1 MRRIKHV
8 WEKITSLE
16 NIETAIVRA
25 SQKKKNRRLVQ
36 KILCNRKA
44 YALEIQKML
53 LDKSFT
59 PTPYIPIKVRDSG
72 SGKIRLIHKPSF
84 YPDQIIHWALVL
96 PFEDRWKKAVYP
108 LSCGSIPGRGLHL
121 GARAMKR
128 WLANDLKGTK
138 YCYKI
143 DIRKYYPSVDLNI
156 LYAYFERHVADKD
169 ALWLIH
175 KVISSHDK
183 GLPIGNFTSQ
193 WFANLYLSGFDWW
206 VRQTLGVKY
215 YVRYIDDIVLLH
227 GNKRQLHDM
236 RRAIEDRLRNCYH
249 LDIKADWQVF
259 RVDGRGVDFLG
270 YRFFHGHTVIRKRTA
285 YRIARKI
292 REIGTHVRCS
302 LSDASSVMSYLGIT
316 THCDS
321 YNFMRHYVLPF
332 ISIAYCKEVH
342 REACKA
348 IAS

>member
-1 MRRIKHV
+1 MKRF
-8 WEKITSLE
+8 L
-16 NIETAIVRA
+16 
-25 SQKKKNRRLVQ
+25 
-36 KILCNRKA
+36 
-44 YALEIQKML
+44 
-53 LDKSFT
+53 
-59 PTPYIPIKVRDSG
+59 
-72 SGKIRLIHKPSF
+72 
-84 YPDQIIHWALVL
+84 LVL
-96 PFEDRWKKAVYP
+96 MV
-108 LSCGSIPGRGLHL
+108 LCLMIPGLCASAEQTANGLTITGTL
-121 GARAMKR
+121 ELEYATQFRVDFCEGGYNLITNSDGARFLTVPEGAE
-128 WLANDLKGTK
+128 APEG
-138 YCYKI
+138 I
-143 DIRKYYPSVDLNI
+143 D
-156 LYAYFERHVADKD
+156 
-169 ALWLIH
+169 
-175 KVISSHDK
+175 
-183 GLPIGNFTSQ
+183 
-193 WFANLYLSGFDWW
+193 
-206 VRQTLGVKY
+206 
-215 YVRYIDDIVLLH
+215 DDIVLLH
-227 GNKRQLHDM
+227 GNKRELHDM

-249 LDIKADWQVF
+249 LAIKPDWQVF

>member
-72 SGKIRLIHKPSF
+72 SGKIR
-84 YPDQIIHWALVL
+84 
-96 PFEDRWKKAVYP
+96 
-108 LSCGSIPGRGLHL
+108 
-121 GARAMKR
+121 
-128 WLANDLKGTK
+128 
-138 YCYKI
+138 
-143 DIRKYYPSVDLNI
+143 
-156 LYAYFERHVADKD
+156 
-169 ALWLIH
+169 
-175 KVISSHDK
+175 
-183 GLPIGNFTSQ
+183 
-193 WFANLYLSGFDWW
+193 
-206 VRQTLGVKY
+206 
-215 YVRYIDDIVLLH
+215 
-227 GNKRQLHDM
+227 
-236 RRAIEDRLRNCYH
+236 
-249 LDIKADWQVF
+249 
-259 RVDGRGVDFLG
+259 
-270 YRFFHGHTVIRKRTA
+270 
-285 YRIARKI
+285 
-292 REIGTHVRCS
+292 EIGTHVRCS